1 MIATNTTEFK
11 AHISSKANE
20 FASHQKFKPDV
31 TMVDDKT
38 KKKDEFKW
46 YHVGQGLKKDL
57 LGRLPFYFDDF
68 KDGIFGPNTLQKT
81 IATTLFLLVS
91 TLFLPTYFH
100 CTVYLVFAMYI
111 LSDFLG
117 IFRSFYPQW
126 RLEFLMPRTLMTI
139 SA

>member
-91 TLFLPTYFH
+91 TFFPPFFYCTLFLLCKQQNIP
-100 CTVYLVFAMYI
+100 
-111 LSDFLG
+111 SDFLG

>member
-91 TLFLPTYFH
+91 TLFLPTFTVLCILFLL
-100 CTVYLVFAMYI
+100 CTFYL
-111 LSDFLG
+111 
-117 IFRSFYPQW
+117 IF
-126 RLEFLMPRTLMTI
+126 
-139 SA
+139 